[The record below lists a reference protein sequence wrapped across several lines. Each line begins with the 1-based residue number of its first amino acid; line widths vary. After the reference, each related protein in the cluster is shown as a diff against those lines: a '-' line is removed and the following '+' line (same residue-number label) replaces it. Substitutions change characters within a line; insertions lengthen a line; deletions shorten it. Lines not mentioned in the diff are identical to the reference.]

1 MKTRAERR
9 RGTRNC
15 LLFFWLDI
23 SFFWR
28 APPPP
33 SCSDPRPHHA
43 HLLAFCSAQFPLCLS
58 PDPAVP
64 GVWLWVSWSM
74 LTETP
79 LVMAPSWCWGHMWLV
94 TVVVTVWRAP
104 RHWLVERTSKSCLSN
119 SWTVLYLVHTN
130 HHHHHHHHCLSV
142 TPIKRSTYIISHKT
156 GMSSW

>member
-23 SFFWR
+23 SFVWR

-43 HLLAFCSAQFPLCLS
+43 DLLAFCSAQFPLCLS

-130 HHHHHHHHCLSV
+130 HHHHHHCLSV